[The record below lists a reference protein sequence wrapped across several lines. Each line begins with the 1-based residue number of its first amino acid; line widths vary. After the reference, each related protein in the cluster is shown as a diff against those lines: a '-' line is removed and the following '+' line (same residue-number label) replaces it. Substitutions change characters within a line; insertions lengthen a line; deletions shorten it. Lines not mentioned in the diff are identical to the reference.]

1 MTPEMWTIIGVGIAL
16 AAALLPGQRAMRK
29 DLAALTGDV
38 SDLRGEFAE
47 FRERM
52 AREMGDL
59 RAQVAREIGELREQM
74 AREMGELRE
83 HMAREMG
90 ALRERLTR
98 QEGLFEGFSRRRKD
112 PKTI

>member
-16 AAALLPGQRAMRK
+16 AAALLPGQRALRK

-52 AREMGDL
+52 AREMG
-59 RAQVAREIGELREQM
+59 
-74 AREMGELRE
+74 
-83 HMAREMG
+83 

-98 QEGLFEGFSRRRKD
+98 QEGLFEGFSRRRKN